1 MLDADIPIY
10 GIHAVEELLKSRKQD
25 IEHVYFDKDKKN
37 ADLFN
42 LIKLCRKERL
52 NYNLVPEI
60 KLNNLSASS
69 KHQGVVAFCSI
80 KHYCS
85 SQELEEIIASKE
97 APLLLVAASIEDP
110 GNLGAIIRSAVA
122 FGVDALLL
130 ERKNT
135 VALNASVARSS
146 AGMVE
151 HLPICKPR
159 NLEGLLNDLG
169 ERKFTIAGANMH
181 KGDTPESVN
190 LSGPLVLICGGESRA
205 IPPYLDRLCTTYLKI
220 PMSPAAQSLNASAAS
235 AVLMYESMRQR
246 GFPQCGE

>member
-1 MLDADIPIY
+1 MLHADIPIY

-60 KLNNLSASS
+60 KLNSLSGSS
-69 KHQGVVAFCSI
+69 RHQGVVAFCSI

-85 SQELEEIIASKE
+85 TEELEQIISVKE

-135 VALNASVARSS
+135 VPLNASVARSS

-151 HLPICKPR
+151 HLPVSKPR
-159 NLEGLLNDLG
+159 NLEGFLKKLAEKN
-169 ERKFTIAGANMH
+169 FTIAGAHMH
-181 KGDTPESVN
+181 KGDTPGNVP
-190 LSGPLVLICGGESRA
+190 LTGPVVLICGGESRA
-205 IPPYLDRLCTTYLKI
+205 IPPYLDKLCTTHLKI
-220 PMSPAAQSLNASAAS
+220 PMSPDAQSLNTSVAA
-235 AVLMYESMRQR
+235 AILMYECMRQR
-246 GFPQCGE
+246 GFPQTGN